1 MSTKGWRKFPHPD
14 KAYEYPG
21 DALKKN
27 WARLHQGD
35 CEPWPESADV
45 QDAWR
50 AYHAGDF
57 AKAVDL
63 GIKAGG
69 AGISAA
75 NKAAMIYATY
85 LVDDE
90 DEKAELFQQI
100 IERAE
105 TQQAQMPDAAN
116 AWYFHA
122 YALGRYSQLISV
134 GEALAKGLGG
144 KIRSSLE
151 KTLEIAPDHA
161 EAHIALAA
169 FQAEVIDKVGSLVG
183 NLTYGAKKDSAVEH
197 FEQALALIPFSAI
210 ARMEMANGLVMLFGK
225 SRMKKAEEL
234 YAEAAECE
242 PVEAMERLDV
252 EAAKAELED

>member
-1 MSTKGWRKFPHPD
+1 MSTKGWKKFP
-14 KAYEYPG
+14 YPEKQYNYAG

-27 WARLHQGD
+27 WARLHKGD
-35 CEPWPESADV
+35 CEPWPESAAV

-57 AKAVDL
+57 AGAFEA

-75 NKAAMIYATY
+75 NKAAMIQATY
-85 LVDDE
+85 LVDD
-90 DEKAELFQQI
+90 DDAKAEIFQQI
-100 IERAE
+100 IARAE
-105 TQQAQMPDAAN
+105 AQQEEMPEAVN

-134 GEALAKGLGG
+134 GEALTKGLGG
-144 KIRSSLE
+144 KIRASLE
-151 KTLEIAPDHA
+151 RTLELAPDHA

-169 FQAEVIDKVGSLVG
+169 FQSEVIDKVGSLVG
-183 NLTYGAKKDSAVEH
+183 GLTYGAKKDSAVEH
-197 FEQALALIPFSAI
+197 FETALALIPFSAI
-210 ARMEMANGLVMLFGK
+210 ARMEMANGLVLLFGK

-234 YAEAAECE
+234 YAQAAECE
-242 PVEAMERLDV
+242 AVEAMERLDV

>member
-1 MSTKGWRKFPHPD
+1 MSTQGWRKFP
-14 KAYEYPG
+14 YPEKQYSYAG

-35 CEPWPESADV
+35 REPWPESAEA

-57 AKAVDL
+57 AKAVEL
-63 GIKAGG
+63 GLKAGG
-69 AGISAA
+69 AGVSAA

-85 LVDDE
+85 LVDD
-90 DEKAELFQQI
+90 DDAKSALFQQI
-100 IERAE
+100 IDRAE
-105 TQQAQMPDAAN
+105 AQQKAMPDAAN

-122 YALGRYSQLISV
+122 YALGRFSQLISV

-144 KIRSSLE
+144 KIRASLE
-151 KTLEIAPDHA
+151 KTLELEPDHA
-161 EAHIALAA
+161 EAHIALGA

-197 FEQALALIPFSAI
+197 FETALELIPYSAI

-225 SRMKKAEEL
+225 SKMKRAEDL
-234 YAEAAECE
+234 YAEAATCE
-242 PVEAMERLDV
+242 AVEAMERLDV